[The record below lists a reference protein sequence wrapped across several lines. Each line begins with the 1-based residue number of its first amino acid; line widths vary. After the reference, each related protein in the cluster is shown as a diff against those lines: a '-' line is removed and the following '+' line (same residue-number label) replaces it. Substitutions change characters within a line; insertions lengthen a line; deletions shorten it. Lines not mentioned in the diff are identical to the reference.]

1 VTDEASMAAVTAE
14 RSLLEA
20 LEAGCSAPI
29 GAYAA
34 VTAGGSR
41 GVVPPGSAAGGSRG
55 VVPPGSRA
63 QLRMQAAVIS
73 PDGSRVLR
81 AHGGAPAAGA
91 RQLGRDLAAEL
102 LRSGA
107 ADLISGPGEQANS
120 RNDDVQ

>member
-34 VTAGGSR
+34 VT
-41 GVVPPGSAAGGSRG
+41 PGQHGH
-55 VVPPGSRA
+55 
-63 QLRMQAAVIS
+63 LRLQAAVMS

-81 AHGGAPAAGA
+81 AHGGTPAAA
-91 RQLGRDLAAEL
+91 AWQLGRDLAAEL

-107 ADLISGPGEQANS
+107 SDLISGPEEQANS
-120 RNDDVQ
+120 RNDVH